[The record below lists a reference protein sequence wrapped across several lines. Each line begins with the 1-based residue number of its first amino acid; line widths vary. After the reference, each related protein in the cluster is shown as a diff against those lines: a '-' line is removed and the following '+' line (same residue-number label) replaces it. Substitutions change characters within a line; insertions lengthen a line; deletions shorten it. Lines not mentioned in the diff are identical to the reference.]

1 MVLTSCQGTFTE
13 ILDLTPSPTPPVSP
27 EYGQAWLDSSMSP
40 PKIKIWNG
48 SQWVDSLDE
57 AMEEVNAQ
65 FSAITSGLSKAQQ
78 DILEQAGL
86 INSQG
91 QLIAGNTATIE
102 SHSET
107 LTDHSA
113 RIQAAEDAILLKV
126 DTQTYTQDKATINAS
141 IASNLTTAKGY
152 TDAQISVVNTSL
164 ETATAAIEVL
174 QERIALK
181 VEQTDID
188 TAVASVKLYA
198 DNAAETVLETA
209 TEQINTVKSEIT
221 QDLTSITSRVSSAES
236 SITSINGEVSS
247 LSNRISSAELK
258 ITEEAITQVVS
269 KTFATKSS
277 VDGKVDQ
284 DTVISAINQSAE
296 KIKIIASKIELTGS
310 VTFDMFD
317 SATQSKITDA
327 QTNAERAFDKADL
340 AQTDASSASS
350 AATAAQNTADQ
361 AWDKADTAQS
371 DASSA
376 STAASAAQNTADQA
390 WDKADMAQ
398 SWTNSYG
405 TRTNNLYTMVTKWTD
420 GAVSATTEINGGWI
434 QTNTLT
440 ADKIAVGDFTNY
452 ATVNEFNENSM
463 IPSSGVY
470 GGTKRY
476 NPGSGW
482 ELQRYDYTKSNRLA
496 LCDYTPNIFRA
507 GDKVAVELEIYSYRK
522 ATPSV
527 NVIFFSSDKKEVG
540 NVYAAFNPPSQSWS
554 KISNLVISIN
564 SVPAT
569 AAYFIVCVDFNNS
582 TTNDA
587 VRKCMF
593 RRMLTGNMIVDG
605 SITAEKIYVTDLNT
619 LNATVANWHMASN
632 YLWSQSGTNRYSVIK
647 SDGDVMIATNSPSY
661 TDTTGAT
668 CQIWHDGHITVG
680 DTKNG
685 GIRTEIDGDTFEMFN
700 QGGYAFQLNYNGG
713 MELWGNASGNK
724 TPYIDFHYSGSMQD
738 YSVRLICNGADTLMV
753 DGGTLN
759 TASDISLKE
768 DVKTLDKQF
777 ETFFRAIIPIAFRYK
792 EKSQKMQIGYNANN
806 IEEAILGAGMDPAD
820 LGLYHVDDEG
830 IRSLA
835 YMEFSPLNTYMI
847 QRCMDRIAA
856 LEEEILRLKTAA
868 A

>member
-27 EYGQAWLDSSMSP
+27 EYGQTWLDSSTNP
-40 PKIKIWNG
+40 PTIKIWNG

-113 RIQAAEDAILLKV
+113 RIQAAENAISLKV

-141 IASNLTTAKGY
+141 IASNLTAAKGY
-152 TDAQISVVNTSL
+152 TDAEISVVNTSL

-174 QERIALK
+174 QDQIALK

-236 SITSINGEVSS
+236 SITSINGEVSA

-258 ITEEAITQVVS
+258 ITEDAITQVVS

-284 DTVISAINQSAE
+284 DTIISAINQSAE
-296 KIKIIASKIELTGS
+296 AIKILASKIELTGS

-350 AATAAQNTADQ
+350 AATAAQSTADQ
-361 AWDKADTAQS
+361 AWDKADIAQS
-371 DASSA
+371 DAGSA

-420 GAVSATTEINGGWI
+420 GAVSTTTEINGGWI
-434 QTNTLT
+434 KTNTIT
-440 ADKIAVGDFTNY
+440 ADKIGIGDFTNMARCDPDSQSSY
-452 ATVNEFNENSM
+452 QGWSRISYNNKYYFEVKGSSYPSLQLARSNKVEFQVGDYYKVGAYCNCNNSVSFIIRYFYTDGTWQNAGAASVTVGSNLGYYEWGVKIVNAPQAGKTVSNVQFFLEVST
-463 IPSSGVY
+463 SGASK
-470 GGTKRY
+470 TLTIR
-476 NPGSGW
+476 
-482 ELQRYDYTKSNRLA
+482 
-496 LCDYTPNIFRA
+496 
-507 GDKVAVELEIYSYRK
+507 EIYLRK
-522 ATPSV
+522 M
-527 NVIFFSSDKKEVG
+527 
-540 NVYAAFNPPSQSWS
+540 Y
-554 KISNLVISIN
+554 
-564 SVPAT
+564 
-569 AAYFIVCVDFNNS
+569 
-582 TTNDA
+582 
-587 VRKCMF
+587 
-593 RRMLTGNMIVDG
+593 TGELIVDG
-605 SITAEKIYVTDLNT
+605 SITAEKISVSDLYT
-619 LNATVANWHMASN
+619 LKATIANWHMASN
-632 YLWSQSGTNRYSVIK
+632 YLWSQSGSGRYSVIK

-668 CQIWHDGHITVG
+668 CQIWHDGRITVG

-700 QGGYAFQLNYNGG
+700 AGGYAFQLNYNGG
-713 MELWGNASGNK
+713 MELWGNAQGNA
-724 TPYIDFHYSGSMQD
+724 TPYIDFHYNGSMQD
-738 YSVRLICNGADTLMV
+738 YSVRLICNGPDTLMV

-777 ETFFRAIIPIAFRYK
+777 ETFFRAIVPITFRYK